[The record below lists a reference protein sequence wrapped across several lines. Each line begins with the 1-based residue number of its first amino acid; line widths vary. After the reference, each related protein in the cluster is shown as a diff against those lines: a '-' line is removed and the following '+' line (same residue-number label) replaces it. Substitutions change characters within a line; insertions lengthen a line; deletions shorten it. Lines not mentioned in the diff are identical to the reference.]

1 MDPSLK
7 AMYLEKCHRLADEEL
22 RRKHKVAFSI
32 SKQAAE
38 RGDRQALFDLGIA
51 YATGNGAPLN
61 EEEAVKYFRLAAE
74 RKLVDAMYEL
84 GVSYAKGRG
93 VNKDDALAI
102 EWCACD

>member
-7 AMYLEKCHRLADEEL
+7 AQYIEKCHRLAEEEM

-61 EEEAVKYFRLAAE
+61 EEEAVKCFRLAAD
-74 RKLVDAMYEL
+74 RKLVNAMYEL

-93 VNKDDALAI
+93 VEKNNSIAI
-102 EWCACD
+102 EWCV